1 MRRLLV
7 VSFGDKWTASLAT
20 MLSAAGWSVTPTD
33 RASLSIATA
42 MPDDGTPLV
51 LAGELDAEALPSIM
65 CALQERRGP
74 SIVVAPPHV
83 LRRHPALGTVAQ
95 TIGWP
100 VGFEDLKETLER
112 LADITKPVA
121 PRDGAADPLS
131 RMMQQARLVGTSPRF
146 TRSLVSL
153 PRIAQ
158 CSASVLVSGETGT
171 GKDVVARA
179 VHYLGVRRAGPFV
192 PVNCAALPEGL
203 FENEL
208 FGHTKGAFTTA
219 ATSQAGLVAQAA
231 GGTLFLDE
239 IDTLPHRSQAALLRF
254 LQDGQYRP
262 LGSGAPRSSDVR
274 VIAATNTD
282 LEAMVAA
289 GAFREDLFYRLN
301 VLNIALPPLRERRD
315 DIAALAEHLL
325 QRVAETYRE
334 KPKRLPAV
342 TLAWLKMQ
350 PWPGNVRE
358 LENWLHRRHLLSE
371 SAAIEVEDDT
381 MEIATVEAQE
391 VAAGFHRAKR
401 QAIARFERRF
411 LSALIARSAG
421 NVAAASRDAGTE
433 RRTLGRLLRKH
444 GIDPADYRR

>member
-20 MLSAAGWSVTPTD
+20 MLSAAGWSVTPID
-33 RASLSIATA
+33 RASLSTVTA

-51 LAGELDAEALPSIM
+51 LAGELDAEAMPSIM
-65 CALQERRGP
+65 RTLEQRRGP
-74 SIVVAPPHV
+74 SIIVAQPHA
-83 LRRHPALGTVAQ
+83 LRRNQALATVAQ

-100 VGFEDLKETLER
+100 VGFEDLKERLER
-112 LADITKPVA
+112 LAEITRPVA
-121 PRDGAADPLS
+121 PRSGAADTLA

-146 TRSLVSL
+146 TRSLASM

-179 VHYLGVRRAGPFV
+179 VHYLGTRRAGPFV

-208 FGHTKGAFTTA
+208 FGHTNGAFTTA
-219 ATSQAGLVAQAA
+219 ATSQTGLVAQAT

-262 LGSGAPRSSDVR
+262 LGSGAPRASDVR

-315 DIAALAEHLL
+315 DIAILAEHLL

-371 SAAIEVEDDT
+371 SAAIEIEDNVT
-381 MEIATVEAQE
+381 EIAPVEAQE
-391 VAAGFHRAKR
+391 VAGGFHRAKR
-401 QAIARFERRF
+401 RAIARFERQF

>member
-7 VSFGDKWTASLAT
+7 VSFGDKWIASLLA
-20 MLSAAGWSVTPTD
+20 MLSAAGWSATSID
-33 RASLSIATA
+33 QDSLLSDTA
-42 MPDDGTPLV
+42 VPDDGIPLV
-51 LAGELDAEALPSIM
+51 LAGELGAKVLPSIM
-65 CALQERRGP
+65 RMLGLRRGP
-74 SIVVAPPHV
+74 SIVVAQPHV
-83 LRRHPALGTVAQ
+83 LRRGPALATVAQ
-95 TIGWP
+95 TIAWP
-100 VGFEDLKETLER
+100 VGFEDLREKLECFSE
-112 LADITKPVA
+112 IMTPVA
-121 PRDGAADPLS
+121 PCDAATDPLA
-131 RMMQQARLVGTSPRF
+131 RMMRQARLVGTSPRF
-146 TRSLVSL
+146 TRSLSSL

-208 FGHTKGAFTTA
+208 FGHAKGAFTTA

-262 LGSGAPRSSDVR
+262 LGSGASRVSDVR

-315 DIAALAEHLL
+315 DIGALAEHLL

-371 SAAIEVEDDT
+371 SPAIEVGDDT
-381 MEIATVEAQE
+381 MEIAPVEPPE
-391 VAAGFHRAKR
+391 VAGGFHRAKR
-401 QAIARFERRF
+401 KAIARFERQF